1 QLPRGPGR
9 RLGIVL
15 AGGGV
20 EDPARGIDHQP
31 GAVGGR
37 PVAHH
42 RLDVAALGTDARD
55 QQRHVADDPADHLEF
70 SGEGGADHQGAVA
83 VDVPSG
89 RDRARHVLV
98 QRRAAVPARA
108 ARIVATACVL
118 CFGLALV
125 WMCWAWMDPAGIAR
139 HGFDAQAYAADSFNF
154 LYTERTQTL
163 NWPTWVLRLVL
174 PLFAVCLTLHALS
187 NLFEDLAWVP
197 RQSRKDFPVASPDMV
212 N

>member
-1 QLPRGPGR
+1 MSFPDNDPPHATIAAPVRWIVNASEFVLRVERRLLSGFMALLVGLVLVNVATRYAGVPIYWIDEASVYAMVWLTFIGASIMTRLRLDFSVGMLTDQLGPRGM
-9 RLGIVL
+9 
-15 AGGGV
+15 
-20 EDPARGIDHQP
+20 
-31 GAVGGR
+31 
-37 PVAHH
+37 
-42 RLDVAALGTDARD
+42 
-55 QQRHVADDPADHLEF
+55 
-70 SGEGGADHQGAVA
+70 
-83 VDVPSG
+83 
-89 RDRARHVLV
+89 
-98 QRRAAVPARA
+98 RA